1 MFNNKLKAINPVE
14 YAKGIVANEQI
25 RFDDFNGEKKYFSK
39 YLPVDGDIQVGD
51 SILDPNNN
59 VYKCTR
65 IDNIYLNCSGYN
77 GLVRISRC
85 KKVKLFLCSRDIQVG
100 DEVMDNSFTSFIWKG
115 TFGDIIGNF
124 YAANKDNTFKVLGEI
139 STEATWIKEGEK
151 FYKDEIN
158 WLYQPE
164 YSDVEYHSLD
174 DYPTWKQLIK
184 NRRGTLSAIRY
195 FPPIVA
201 IKGPCGHFH

>member
-1 MFNNKLKAINPVE
+1 MFNNKIKAINPVE
-14 YAKGIVANEQI
+14 YAKGIVANEKI

-100 DEVMDNSFTSFIWKG
+100 DTLIKNGIEYLAHSRPDGVPFIG
-115 TFGDIIGNF
+115 
-124 YAANKDNTFKVLGEI
+124 YYNKDWCYLDNDCFKVLGEI
-139 STEATWIKEGEK
+139 SPEATWVKEGDEFEEDDWQFVIYDMDERTILSK
-151 FYKDEIN
+151 F
-158 WLYQPE
+158 
-164 YSDVEYHSLD
+164 
-174 DYPTWKQLIK
+174 
-184 NRRGTLSAIRY
+184 
-195 FPPIVA
+195 PIPKFA
-201 IKGPCGHFH
+201 NLEIKGPCEHFH